1 MEEIW
6 PQAENEMLGATEK
19 CWDCFVVVLF
29 GTSGSRELDL
39 YLLTVNHYS
48 AVISL
53 LRLLDFRLII
63 CVELHYDSSNSKVS
77 ETISRE

>member
-19 CWDCFVVVLF
+19 CWDCFVVVLL
-29 GTSGSRELDL
+29 GTSGSRELKF

-63 CVELHYDSSNSKVS
+63 CVDTKVS